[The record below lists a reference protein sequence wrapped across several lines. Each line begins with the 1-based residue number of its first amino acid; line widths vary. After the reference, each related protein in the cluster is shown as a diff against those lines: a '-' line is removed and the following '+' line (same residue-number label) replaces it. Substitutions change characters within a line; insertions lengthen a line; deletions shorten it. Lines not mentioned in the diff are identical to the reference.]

1 VKHFPGH
8 FKRIVP
14 DMFATLDQCR
24 NVLSLLDLKLTVNS
38 RSVCNSLFYIVKIVK
53 RKKKSSIT
61 YPHVI
66 PNLYD
71 LLYSTLFNVVL
82 DPFDL
87 YEKKKTV
94 LRIFSC
100 MFHAKKKVT

>member
-1 VKHFPGH
+1 MK
-8 FKRIVP
+8 
-14 DMFATLDQCR
+14 
-24 NVLSLLDLKLTVNS
+24 
-38 RSVCNSLFYIVKIVK
+38 
-53 RKKKSSIT
+53 KKKSSIT

-87 YEKKKTV
+87 YEKKKNS
-94 LRIFSC
+94 LENIFLY
-100 MFHAKKKVT
+100 VPR